1 MTPGAREVT
10 VVAAVIESD
19 DAFLLTR
26 RLQGTH
32 LAGLWEFP
40 GGKVDPGESHDAAL
54 RREVREEL
62 GVSCNVGALV
72 QAVSHAYPEKVVH
85 LHFYRCRIEGTP
97 QPMLGQQMQ
106 WVPREG
112 LAQLTFPDADRA
124 LIAQLVSEGR

>member
-32 LAGLWEFP
+32 LEGLWEFP

-62 GVSCNVGALV
+62 GVPCDVGALV
-72 QAVSHAYPEKVVH
+72 QAVSHAYPGKVVH

-106 WVPREG
+106 WVPRAG
-112 LAQLTFPDADRA
+112 LAQLMFPDADRA

>member
-1 MTPGAREVT
+1 MPGAGDVT

-32 LAGLWEFP
+32 LEGLWEFP

-62 GVSCNVGALV
+62 GVPCDVGALV
-72 QAVSHAYPEKVVH
+72 QAVSYAYPGKVVH

-106 WVPREG
+106 WVPRAG

-124 LIAQLVSEGR
+124 LIAQLVSEGC